1 MNTITLTI
9 AATPDN
15 LKRLADAFGDCI
27 DETLHA
33 DDIPAHRRPTAQ
45 DAPKGETIK
54 SAEIEIPVTA
64 TVEVKEPENVTKELE
79 NVTKRDENAP
89 APTLSDIRVKAAET
103 VKDGHGEALKALLD
117 KYEVEKVPN
126 LPEEKYAAFFADL
139 EAIK

>member
-27 DETLHA
+27 DETLRA
-33 DDIPAHRRPTAQ
+33 DDIPAHRRPSNPE
-45 DAPKGETIK
+45 APKGETIK
-54 SAEIEIPVTA
+54 SAENPAAVPEKA
-64 TVEVKEPENVTKELE
+64 ETVAKEPENVAKPAE
-79 NVTKRDENAP
+79 NVAT
-89 APTLSDIRVKAAET
+89 PTLSDIRIKAAEA
-103 VKDGHGEALKALLD
+103 VKAGHGEELKALLD

>member
-15 LKRLADAFGDCI
+15 LQRLADAFGDCI

-33 DDIPAHRRPTAQ
+33 DDIPAHRRSTAQ
-45 DAPKGETIK
+45 DAQKGETIK
-54 SAEIEIPVTA
+54 SAEIPAAVPEKA
-64 TVEVKEPENVTKELE
+64 ETVAKEPETVAKPAE
-79 NVTKRDENAP
+79 NVAT
-89 APTLSDIRVKAAET
+89 PTLSDIRIKAADL
-103 VKDGHGEALKALLD
+103 VKDGHGSELKALLD

-126 LPEEKYAAFFADL
+126 LPEEKYTAFFADL

>member
-45 DAPKGETIK
+45 EAPKGETIK
-54 SAEIEIPVTA
+54 SAEVEIPVTA
-64 TVEVKEPENVTKELE
+64 TVESKKLETVEKPET
-79 NVTKRDENAP
+79 DP
-89 APTLSDIRVKAAET
+89 APTLSDIRIKAADL

>member
-45 DAPKGETIK
+45 EAPKGETIK

-64 TVEVKEPENVTKELE
+64 TVEIKEPE
-79 NVTKRDENAP
+79 NVTKRDENASS
-89 APTLSDIRVKAAET
+89 PTLSDIRVKAAEI
-103 VKDGHGEALKALLD
+103 VKDGHGEVLKALLD

>member
-15 LKRLADAFGDCI
+15 LQRLADAFGDCI

-64 TVEVKEPENVTKELE
+64 TAEIKEPENVTKEPE
-79 NVTKRDENAP
+79 KVTN